1 MVFFGL
7 SEEDLD
13 VAKVENVVQYL
24 YKLYPALKSEIVFDE
39 ELQWLRYKPH
49 PDKKEM
55 LVIEENEVTSFAEL
69 LLVDINNGK
78 SKQLQLCVVK
88 TFSEASIS
96 PAQRNL

>member
-55 LVIEENEVTSFAEL
+55 LIIGENEVTSFAEL
-69 LLVDINNGK
+69 SAYFDRADEFMGP
-78 SKQLQLCVVK
+78 KQIFQWVLVK
-88 TFSEASIS
+88 TK
-96 PAQRNL
+96 L